1 MATLAIMNRPAK
13 AFLDVARCED
23 VSTSSELGKGKP
35 LHPRRR
41 KWRRK
46 QTARLNMRQ
55 PIEEQRQWKAEAAR
69 LGITLT
75 DLVRAK
81 MNDTEVKV
89 ARITDPALFREVRRT
104 GLNMNQ
110 IAHGHNAG
118 LTIGNRRFEDA
129 LVLFTAVYR
138 RIQREFD

>member
-13 AFLDVARCED
+13 AFFVVARCED

-55 PIEEQRQWKAEAAR
+55 PIDEQRRWKAEAAK

-81 MNDTEVKV
+81 MNGTEVKV
-89 ARITDPALFREVRRT
+89 ARVTAPALFREIRRQ
-104 GLNMNQ
+104 GINLNQLLHLAQAGMPVDQ
-110 IAHGHNAG
+110 QLLDAALAAFIA
-118 LTIGNRRFEDA
+118 LYTRMLKEYD
-129 LVLFTAVYR
+129 
-138 RIQREFD
+138 

>member
-13 AFLDVARCED
+13 AFFVVARCED

-55 PIEEQRQWKAEAAR
+55 PIEEQRQWKAEAAK

-81 MNDTEVKV
+81 MNETEVKV
-89 ARITDPALFREVRRT
+89 ARVTDPALFREVRRI

-110 IAHGHNAG
+110 ITHGKNAG
-118 LTIGNRRFEDA
+118 LTIGNRRLDDA
-129 LVLFTAVYR
+129 LALFTAIFSR
-138 RIQREFD
+138 MLKEFD